1 MEQRKSYT
9 DVKGKAQAG
18 QSPARQNT
26 DAVYDGG
33 LSRSSDETSV
43 MGAERRTEVVQLEL
57 ALPTLGNQRM
67 NGTTPTRGIPITKQM
82 VWDAFKKVRSNKGSV
97 E

>member
-1 MEQRKSYT
+1 MEQRKSDT

-18 QSPARQNT
+18 QSLARLNT

-43 MGAERRTEVVQLEL
+43 MGAERRAEVVQLEL
-57 ALPTLGNQRM
+57 SLPTLGRRPHNSM
-67 NGTTPTRGIPITKQM
+67 LAI
-82 VWDAFKKVRSNKGSV
+82 AAGSA
-97 E
+97 